1 MSDIKQTVLSALGD
15 VGHSFDELAK
25 SLGAAQDAISDYVA
39 AHSHPALF
47 QVGPLFALPASTGPT
62 DHALPFDL
70 LPRGDVLGPKSRE
83 RERPKRG
90 KKKKDTNAAKP
101 SPAVSVKDP
110 NAPKRPPPAY
120 LAYQNSVASEFRTRH
135 PAESYPEVLKRVSQR
150 WKAMSGEQKKVAFRP
165 PPWIDQYEDKRA
177 EYTLEREAYE
187 VEHRAQPVAS
197 TSGGGGGGGGDAA
210 HPGTGTK
217 RGRKSTKEKEA
228 LSAAA
233 APLAGQEAG
242 QDTVVD
248 ADTSGESS
256 PRSRPSEP
264 SPPHNKR
271 RKGHKGKTS
280 KSKAC

>member
-47 QVGPLFALPASTGPT
+47 QVGPLFALPASTGPSSASHV
-62 DHALPFDL
+62 D
-70 LPRGDVLGPKSRE
+70 GQSRE

-120 LAYQNSVASEFRTRH
+120 LAYQNSVAHEFRTRH

-150 WKAMSGEQKKVAFRP
+150 WKAMSGEQKK
-165 PPWIDQYEDKRA
+165 PWTDQYEDKRA